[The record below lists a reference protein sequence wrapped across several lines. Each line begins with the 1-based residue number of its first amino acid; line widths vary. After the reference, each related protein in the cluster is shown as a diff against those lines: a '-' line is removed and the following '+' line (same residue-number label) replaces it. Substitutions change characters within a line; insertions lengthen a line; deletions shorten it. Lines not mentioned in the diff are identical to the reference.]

1 MRGHAAT
8 SLLVLAAAGCGTPDS
23 VIQDLRSPNAFQQ
36 MRGINAIIT
45 AGDADDDALPL
56 LARHLQSPLGE
67 VSVRAAKALGS
78 LGEKG
83 VPALERAL
91 RSSDPE
97 HRWKAA
103 LGLYSAGP
111 AAAAAAPALIAAL
124 KDSDALVRQYT
135 AMAIGMAGLREA
147 IPALKARLADEED
160 PHAKEAMGWAL
171 HILGARPEVNAGPA
185 RVIERRGGP
194 AEKP

>member
-1 MRGHAAT
+1 MLGRAAT

-36 MRGINAIIT
+36 MRGINAIIK
-45 AGDADDDALPL
+45 AGDADDEALPL

-97 HRWKAA
+97 IRWKAA
-103 LGLYSAGP
+103 LGLYSAGS

-160 PHAKEAMGWAL
+160 PHAKEAMGWTL
-171 HILGARPEVNAGPA
+171 HILGDRPEINTGPA

-194 AEKP
+194 PEKP